1 MASPPGTV
9 PGRIDSRCRQ
19 LQGVPLM
26 LRSLVCAGFALLVCA
41 VAVLAAEY
49 KGKVKNVDPDKS
61 TITVTVGD
69 EDKTFKVTDDTKIVR
84 GKGDKSKDVKDGLK
98 NERAFKNNPNV
109 VITTEG
115 EKVKEIRILGGGKK
129 KKDQQ

>member
-1 MASPPGTV
+1 
-9 PGRIDSRCRQ
+9 
-19 LQGVPLM
+19 M
-26 LRSLVCAGFALLVCA
+26 LRSLVCAGFALLIGA

-49 KGKVKNVDPDKS
+49 KGRVKNVDPDKS

-84 GKGDKSKDVKDGLK
+84 KGKDGDKEVKDGLK
-98 NERAFKNNPNV
+98 NEKAWKRNPNV
-109 VITTEG
+109 VVTTDG
-115 EKVKEIRILGGGKK
+115 DKVKEIRITGGGKK